1 MNQKYR
7 IYKGTGELAAFHE
20 VASIN
25 DPEGYLPS
33 DELVNAVN
41 VAITLGKPL
50 LVTGEPGTGKTL
62 LAQSIAQSLH
72 SNGDPLPYLEFTAKT
87 TTQSRDLLY
96 RYDSIGHFHD
106 ANIAKV
112 LGEPLRV
119 SKSKSTDKLT
129 DEERLRKEYEPYI
142 HLEPL
147 GKAIQLARDGQ
158 QRSVVLI
165 DEVDKAPRDFPN
177 DILREIENM
186 SFKIMETGEVV
197 TADPS
202 YRPIV
207 VITSNSERLLP
218 DAFLRRCV
226 FFHIEF
232 PDKGLLRRIAMSRL
246 EKYLEGTEEK
256 AMRFD
261 SEQLDWLIA
270 HFEEVRSL
278 CRKKQPATA
287 EFLSWLQVLDQ
298 YELMLSDTGVRASGL
313 PPEQKNLL
321 LLSYGILAKHK
332 EDLASLR
339 DNLNLSSPDE
349 RTPA

>member
-7 IYKGTGELAAFHE
+7 IYQGAGELQAFRE
-20 VASIN
+20 VTSLSS
-25 DPEGYLPS
+25 PEGYLPS
-33 DELVNAVN
+33 EALVNAVN

-62 LAQSIAQSLH
+62 LARSIAEDLRG
-72 SNGDPLPYLEFTAKT
+72 NGQALPYYEFTAKT
-87 TTQSRDLLY
+87 TTQARDLLY

-112 LGEPLRV
+112 LGKPLRGGKAAEGL
-119 SKSKSTDKLT
+119 S
-129 DEERLRKEYEPYI
+129 DEERLRLEYAPYI
-142 HLEPL
+142 QLEPL
-147 GKAIQLARDGQ
+147 GQAIRLARDDK
-158 QRSVVLI
+158 QRAVVLI

-186 SFKIMETGEVV
+186 SFRIMETGETV
-197 TADPS
+197 TADPA

-218 DAFLRRCV
+218 DAFLRRCI

-232 PDKGLLRRIAMSRL
+232 PDKDLLRRIALSRL
-246 EKYLEGTEEK
+246 SSYLEGSQER
-256 AMRFD
+256 ALRFD
-261 SEQLDWLIA
+261 EAQLDWLIT
-270 HFEEVRSL
+270 HFREVRDL

-298 YELMLSDTGVRASGL
+298 YEFLLSDPNTRVADL
-313 PPEQKNLL
+313 PPPQKDLL
-321 LLSYGILAKHK
+321 LLSYSILAKHR
-332 EDLASLR
+332 EDLVNLR
-339 DNLNLSSPDE
+339 DNLNISPPDE
-349 RTPA
+349 RRPA